1 MKYICHCSVSTQVHA
16 VAQIIFISL
25 LITLQ
30 LGGCRVTTVSVIL
43 LLMALLI

>member
-1 MKYICHCSVSTQVHA
+1 MVASIATAHPQVHA

-30 LGGCRVTTVSVIL
+30 LGGCRVATVIVIL
-43 LLMALLI
+43 LLIAQ